1 MIKRSDF
8 QHMAQKELSDIVI
21 TKFLLV
27 LPTDLYKQGLTALI
41 SLKTKTRNG
50 IDVNFNS
57 S

>member
-41 SLKTKTRNG
+41 SLKTKTRNS
-50 IDVNFNS
+50 IDAEL
-57 S
+57 